1 LDLGLTAQAVPAITE
16 EWIAGIHD
24 DIVAT
29 LTEGSAAQKKALAK
43 RLIVQVE
50 IDGKVAYPKYRVAP
64 QQGFDGVAVPL
75 SDVTDT

>member
-43 RLIVQVE
+43 RLIVQV
-50 IDGKVAYPKYRVAP
+50 
-64 QQGFDGVAVPL
+64 
-75 SDVTDT
+75 